1 MRSYETLV
9 VVYQTTWCHIPKHCE
24 LLKTF
29 FISPRKLPPSFFV
42 GFGSDTIRISA
53 GTSERF
59 YVVLLSFP
67 QGSIGITQ
75 RRCLMCQFASTL
87 HSGYFA

>member
-9 VVYQTTWCHIPKHCE
+9 IVYETTRYHIPKHCD

-42 GFGSDTIRISA
+42 GFGRDTFRISA
-53 GTSERF
+53 GTSDKF
-59 YVVLLSFP
+59 YVVFLSFP
-67 QGSIGITQ
+67 QGSIGIIQ
-75 RRCLMCQFASTL
+75 GRCLICQLASTL
-87 HSGYFA
+87 YSDYFA